1 MRFIRTR
8 IAAIS
13 TATPTKPGIRAASA
27 AVPKD
32 VMAATLPTCG
42 LPGID
47 CGKVNEPAAR
57 MPRMNFLGT
66 SQISNTSNAM
76 GYIRTTA
83 TPAETTLRSKIS
95 GLKFGKYMRVFTIC
109 TAYTRAPDFY
119 SQVLFPELASQL
131 PNRPLF
137 PYQFSLVGLLD
148 TDENGTIPS
157 DLSEIL
163 TAFAQKHHL
172 IIGVSNIFSNIS
184 RFAEYAEQARR
195 APSFFDRFSR
205 PSPFF
210 FYLDYGLYIILDRI
224 HDEKLLAQCC
234 HPALERLSQ
243 YDAKRVRK
251 AKFQLRNGANFK

>member
-1 MRFIRTR
+1 
-8 IAAIS
+8 
-13 TATPTKPGIRAASA
+13 
-27 AVPKD
+27 
-32 VMAATLPTCG
+32 
-42 LPGID
+42 
-47 CGKVNEPAAR
+47 
-57 MPRMNFLGT
+57 
-66 SQISNTSNAM
+66 
-76 GYIRTTA
+76 
-83 TPAETTLRSKIS
+83 
-95 GLKFGKYMRVFTIC
+95 MRVFTIC

-119 SQVLFPELASQL
+119 SQVLFPELVNQL
-131 PNRPLF
+131 PNRLLF
-137 PYQFSLVGLLD
+137 PYQSSLVGLLD

-195 APSFFDRFSR
+195 APSFSDRFSS

-251 AKFQLRNGANFK
+251 AKFQLRNGADFEETRQSTKEAKTEKRRILPDAANIG

>member
-1 MRFIRTR
+1 MT
-8 IAAIS
+8 
-13 TATPTKPGIRAASA
+13 
-27 AVPKD
+27 
-32 VMAATLPTCG
+32 
-42 LPGID
+42 
-47 CGKVNEPAAR
+47 
-57 MPRMNFLGT
+57 FLGT
-66 SQISNTSNAM
+66 SPLSHTSNAM
-76 GYIRTTA
+76 AYIRTTA

-210 FYLDYGLYIILDRI
+210 FYQHLTDKMSEEGA
-224 HDEKLLAQCC
+224 KLLDT
-234 HPALERLSQ
+234 L
-243 YDAKRVRK
+243 
-251 AKFQLRNGANFK
+251 